1 MWKTRSEDQW
11 GHPVGV
17 RAAAEWS
24 LCPELALPTGVAGTA
39 CQGATCMVVCD
50 EGKVAIGKRRVK
62 CRWTRKKGFFWKTV
76 SSETLNFSRSLNGP
90 SVINYNS
97 SKPDNHEWIQ
107 TLPECRGCTPDPPQ
121 PNDTNVTTNCEI
133 NNVGKKKCTLQCSN
147 GGKLFGRNKE
157 GCLIN
162 YES

>member
-24 LCPELALPTGVAGTA
+24 LCPELALPAGVAGTA

-76 SSETLNFSRSLNGP
+76 SRGSRT
-90 SVINYNS
+90 VRS
-97 SKPDNHEWIQ
+97 SYDLSHI
-107 TLPECRGCTPDPPQ
+107 
-121 PNDTNVTTNCEI
+121 I
-133 NNVGKKKCTLQCSN
+133 
-147 GGKLFGRNKE
+147 
-157 GCLIN
+157 
-162 YES
+162 

>member
-24 LCPELALPTGVAGTA
+24 LCPELALPAGVAGTA

-76 SSETLNFSRSLNGP
+76 SRGSRTVRSLLDM
-90 SVINYNS
+90 SHIILLILKVIFIKNFRLYLS
-97 SKPDNHEWIQ
+97 AEVVHRTHHSPMIPM
-107 TLPECRGCTPDPPQ
+107 LR
-121 PNDTNVTTNCEI
+121 
-133 NNVGKKKCTLQCSN
+133 
-147 GGKLFGRNKE
+147 
-157 GCLIN
+157 LIA
-162 YES
+162 S

>member
-17 RAAAEWS
+17 RAAADWS
-24 LCPELALPTGVAGTA
+24 LCPELALPAGVAGTA

-76 SSETLNFSRSLNGP
+76 SPGSKFVLYSPSLI
-90 SVINYNS
+90 S
-97 SKPDNHEWIQ
+97 
-107 TLPECRGCTPDPPQ
+107 
-121 PNDTNVTTNCEI
+121 
-133 NNVGKKKCTLQCSN
+133 
-147 GGKLFGRNKE
+147 
-157 GCLIN
+157 
-162 YES
+162 YESYRMSHTIPKSVY

>member
-1 MWKTRSEDQW
+1 MWKTRSKDQW

-76 SSETLNFSRSLNGP
+76 SSETLDYLTVPERPIRYNQRCPP
-90 SVINYNS
+90 SV
-97 SKPDNHEWIQ
+97 
-107 TLPECRGCTPDPPQ
+107 
-121 PNDTNVTTNCEI
+121 
-133 NNVGKKKCTLQCSN
+133 
-147 GGKLFGRNKE
+147 
-157 GCLIN
+157 
-162 YES
+162 